1 MRRLHFV
8 KNVDVVTPMS
18 SKLPCSSPSFC
29 CPELIKG
36 HLKLKRKTFSDK
48 MSIFNHLN
56 KLKPFVP
63 GLAGYGQYVFGDYVF
78 QLFASYPSNGL
89 LVERNDF
96 LL

>member
-18 SKLPCSSPSFC
+18 SKLPCSSPFF

-63 GLAGYGQYVFGDYVF
+63 GLAGYGQYVF
-78 QLFASYPSNGL
+78 
-89 LVERNDF
+89 
-96 LL
+96 